1 MRELICFGEITHDD
15 IGSSGVPVV
24 EGSAAILDALG
35 TFYGGRGANAA
46 TFFALWGPGAALVS
60 AAGEDFVQAGHRDL
74 LERRGVDCSD
84 VLIEAA
90 RPTPRAF
97 VFHTG
102 PVSQT
107 YFFRAPDPTA
117 DAALAGHVRRVAE
130 RNDSRG
136 ASAVYCTSGHQD
148 LNLYLLTHLPAE
160 IRAYAPGPQI
170 FHYPM
175 TELEPFLRAANAL
188 FLNQA
193 EAEYL
198 RRTLGMDAAELN
210 RAYELVFH
218 LVTQGTA
225 GCTLH
230 EGSQSWA
237 LPACR
242 PDIEVDPTGAGDA
255 FAGSFLAEYLRTGDA
270 RAAAELA
277 LVVSSFVVERLGC
290 QENVPTPEQ
299 ARERLREYAAGRRF
313 HR

>member
-1 MRELICFGEITHDD
+1 MRELICFGEITRDD
-15 IGSSGVPVV
+15 IGSSDLPAV
-24 EGSAAILDALG
+24 EGSASILDSLG

-46 TFFALWGPGAALVS
+46 TFFALWRTGAALVS

-74 LERRGVDCSD
+74 LESRGVDCSD
-84 VLIEAA
+84 VWIETD

-97 VFHTG
+97 VFNTG

-107 YFFRAPDPTA
+107 YFFRAADPEA

-130 RNDSRG
+130 HSRTQ
-136 ASAVYCTSGHQD
+136 AVYCTSGHQD
-148 LNLYLLTHLPAE
+148 LNLYLLTHLSAE
-160 IRAYAPGPQI
+160 LRAYAPGPQI

-198 RRTLGMDAAELN
+198 RRTTGMDAAEIN
-210 RAYELVFH
+210 RTFELAFH
-218 LVTQGTA
+218 IVTQGTA
-225 GCTLH
+225 GCTLY
-230 EGSQSWA
+230 EGPRSCA

-255 FAGSFLAEYLRTGDA
+255 FAGTFLAEYLRTGDV
-270 RAAAELA
+270 RSAAELA

-313 HR
+313 RR